1 MSQLDWG
8 AALPVIS
15 SVSMHTDLIWISP
28 YQIILFLFFLL
39 FPPETNSVVSVS
51 SWFADFSGFQQ
62 LQTFISAYKPPNG
75 VKLQVQ
81 KPNMGDHH
89 EKADR
94 CMSHEHQEK
103 GHFSTCER
111 DVQLQCKWLLL
122 LLTSQV
128 WKLHFC
134 PNQEIFIEVM
144 DHLICLCLYRRDGQD
159 VHGMQL
165 YSGVSLL

>member
-8 AALPVIS
+8 AAVRVIS
-15 SVSMHTDLIWISP
+15 SVSMQTDLIWISP
-28 YQIILFLFFLL
+28 YQIILLLFLL
-39 FPPETNSVVSVS
+39 LFLPETNSVVSVS
-51 SWFADFSGFQQ
+51 SWFADFSGFQRP
-62 LQTFISAYKPPNG
+62 QTFISAYKPPKG
-75 VKLQVQ
+75 GKASSAETEH
-81 KPNMGDHH
+81 GGSHH
-89 EKADR
+89 QHRASEKADR

-134 PNQEIFIEVM
+134 PNQEIFI
-144 DHLICLCLYRRDGQD
+144 
-159 VHGMQL
+159 
-165 YSGVSLL
+165 